1 VTVRVVPAADRII
14 VVISSSGDVDRH
26 IIMIS
31 SYASVA
37 RNGWRQTT
45 KFILTVN
52 RMVDKCSQTLFVFYT
67 RPKTYWKYAQFPDG
81 WAWIGSGRTD
91 PIGTKETHFYTHE
104 EQFEGPIKS
113 KPDMIAILEQT
124 FGDLQKLKVTES
136 YKITETYNDG
146 ISLSLL

>member
-1 VTVRVVPAADRII
+1 
-14 VVISSSGDVDRH
+14 
-26 IIMIS
+26 
-31 SYASVA
+31 
-37 RNGWRQTT
+37 
-45 KFILTVN
+45 
-52 RMVDKCSQTLFVFYT
+52 MVDKCSQTLFVFYT

-81 WAWIGSGRTD
+81 WAWIGSGRTV

-136 YKITETYNDG
+136 YKIRETYNDG